1 MNLQINLVLHVVLK
15 LIYLRYNITAQ
26 FLLVPENDFGQVINV
41 VTVSVA
47 SGNLQVE
54 VSLLGLQRLLSNL
67 GNKLGKPK

>member
-1 MNLQINLVLHVVLK
+1 MNLQINLVLRVVLK
-15 LIYLRYNITAQ
+15 LVYLRYNITAQ

-54 VSLLGLQRLLSNL
+54 VSLLRLQRLLSNL